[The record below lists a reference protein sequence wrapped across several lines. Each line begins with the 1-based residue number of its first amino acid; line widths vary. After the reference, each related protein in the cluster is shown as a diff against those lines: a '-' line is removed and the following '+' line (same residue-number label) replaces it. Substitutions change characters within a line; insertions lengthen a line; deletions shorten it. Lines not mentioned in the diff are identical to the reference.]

1 MLETL
6 LMVTVGGITG
16 IVSRGQDTVKHLVHI
31 GQPPGKRMFRL
42 SGWKCQ

>member
-6 LMVTVGGITG
+6 LMVTDGGTTG
-16 IVSRGQDTVKHLVHI
+16 IVGRGQDAVKHLIHT

-42 SGWKCQ
+42 SRLKCQ